1 MAAVSAVKKELRQ
14 KVHKILKSLP
24 QESVAAQSTI
34 VTDKLCALP
43 EYLQA
48 KRISVFLSMP
58 TGEIS
63 TTRIVQDALASG
75 KEVFI
80 PYTHNLET
88 VPKVSMMD
96 MLRLESM
103 QEFNALEP
111 DRWGIPSLNKS
122 CIATKQNCFG
132 GLGVA
137 ADRLRSAKED
147 LGLDLIIMPGMA
159 FDTSMRRLGH
169 GKGYYDHFLN
179 RYSSEIQGSPRAA
192 KRPFL
197 GKRTALPH
205 HEQFQSIMLT
215 TPLHAVVALA
225 LKEQIILPPDEVPVA
240 NHDQLVDAVVVG
252 DGRLLSS

>member
-1 MAAVSAVKKELRQ
+1 
-14 KVHKILKSLP
+14 
-24 QESVAAQSTI
+24 
-34 VTDKLCALP
+34 
-43 EYLQA
+43 
-48 KRISVFLSMP
+48 MP

-80 PYTHNLET
+80 PYTHNLNT

-96 MLRLESM
+96 MLRLESL

-111 DRWGIPSLNKS
+111 DRWGIPSLSKS
-122 CIATKQNCFG
+122 CISTKQNCFG

-137 ADRLRSAKED
+137 VDRLRSVKDD

-159 FDTSMRRLGH
+159 FDNSMRRLGH

-179 RYSSEIQGSPRAA
+179 RYSTEIQGSPRAT

-197 GKRTALPH
+197 GRQTFP
-205 HEQFQSIMLT
+205 SIMNSCNQTML
-215 TPLHAVVALA
+215 TPLPRHSRSCFEGADYS
-225 LKEQIILPPDEVPVA
+225 PS
-240 NHDQLVDAVVVG
+240 
-252 DGRLLSS
+252 R

>member
-1 MAAVSAVKKELRQ
+1 MAAVGAVKKELRQ
-14 KVHKILKSLP
+14 KIHEVLKSLP
-24 QESVAAQSTI
+24 QESVAAQSAIATE
-34 VTDKLCALP
+34 KLCALP
-43 EYLQA
+43 EYLHA

-63 TTRIVQDALASG
+63 TTRIVQDALSSG

-80 PYTHNLET
+80 PYTHKLGT
-88 VPKVSMMD
+88 VPKASMMD
-96 MLRLESM
+96 MLRLESL

-111 DRWGIPSLNKS
+111 DRWGIPSLSKS
-122 CIATKQNCFG
+122 SIPTKQNCFG

-137 ADRLRSAKED
+137 VDRLRSVKDD

-159 FDTSMRRLGH
+159 FDNSMRRLGH

-179 RYSSEIQGSPRAA
+179 RYSTEIQGSPRAT

-197 GKRTALPH
+197 
-205 HEQFQSIMLT
+205 
-215 TPLHAVVALA
+215 VALA
-225 LKEQIILPPDEVPVA
+225 LKEQIIAPPDEVPVA
-240 NHDQLVDAVVVG
+240 SHDQLVDAIVVG